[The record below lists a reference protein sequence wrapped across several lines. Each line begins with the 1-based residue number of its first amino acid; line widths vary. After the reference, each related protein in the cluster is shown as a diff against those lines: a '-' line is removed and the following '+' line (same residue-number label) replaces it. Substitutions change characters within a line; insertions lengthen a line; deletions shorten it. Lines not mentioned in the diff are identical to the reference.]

1 MGRVINPES
10 AGKQR
15 TQLIRSVV
23 LALRELVKK
32 PDVDDETRDLA
43 AYIAL
48 ALASVYRTI
57 DISVSAWEKRG
68 YWVKA
73 DRFRM
78 DWIWTESLGIA
89 LQNALVLNDWPSV
102 AMISAQIMQKLK
114 NVKVPQRH
122 RLGTPWVGAWERL
135 QSGMQSQAK

>member
-135 QSGMQSQAK
+135 QSGL

>member
-1 MGRVINPES
+1 LGRVINPES

-135 QSGMQSQAK
+135 QSGL